1 MDNTTAAARL
11 GLPESEIRETYEHE
25 AGPVIVTKDGI
36 AYIDVPADQPDGEG
50 KTGVMYLSAPHDRY
64 GDAFPVYAAP
74 ELLDEDV
81 VRDTPVMTK
90 ADLVAR
96 AKELGIDATGKW
108 GEPKLLKAIAEA
120 EAAASAGGQAGGE
133 AGDPPTPD
141 EIRTALEVKAV
152 ELGIDNAA
160 ELDDDELAEA
170 VKIAGGDE

>member
-36 AYIDVPADQPDGEG
+36 AYIDVPADIPDGEG

-74 ELLDEDV
+74 ELLDDDVV
-81 VRDTPVMTK
+81 VRDTPVVTK

-108 GEPKLLKAIAEA
+108 GEPKLLKAIADA
-120 EAAASAGGQAGGE
+120 EAAAAN
-133 AGDPPTPD
+133 PNPV
-141 EIRTALEVKAV
+141 RTALELKAL

-170 VKIAGGDE
+170 VNIAGGDE